1 MKLLKSF
8 QYAINGIVFCVRH
21 ERNMRIHIVAML
33 YVAFFS
39 QFYDLSRS
47 EVILLIITCALV
59 MITELVNTS
68 IEVIID
74 KVSPNYSPLAKVGKD
89 IAAGAVFLS
98 AISAVIVGVVLFW
111 DLERFKLIWEYFVCD
126 WSKLVMLIG
135 FSTIAVVFIRSGKKR
150 NIKGKDK

>member
-8 QYAINGIVFCVRH
+8 QYAINGIAFCVRH

-39 QFYDLSRS
+39 QFYDLMRS
-47 EVILLIITCALV
+47 EIILLIITCALV

-74 KVSPNYSPLAKVGKD
+74 KVSPNYSPLAKISKD
-89 IAAGAVFLS
+89 IAAGAVLLS
-98 AISAVIVGVVLFW
+98 AISAVIVGLVLFW
-111 DLERFKLIWEYFVCD
+111 DLERFKLIWEYFTSD